1 MSRISRLTV
10 AGLLSALIPLVAG
23 TQSAGATVF
32 RVTTCTYSKADA
44 AQYNIFRQN
53 WIRILYPDGRAL
65 VQAVDPVI
73 RNLAAAANS
82 GANKALT
89 IARGKSALAA
99 IPAVSRALDRIGM
112 DHAAMKRALN
122 AGAFDHV
129 KNAVATAELALT
141 ALDGRLKQ
149 LFTSVQTMKSSA
161 TAFSSG
167 DKEGGT
173 KLYDQAM
180 EQFAEAD
187 SGYFTGVA
195 RDIAQAAQELA
206 EGCNKTVL
214 TTPAMSSSQISNA
227 AGGGGSQRAGK
238 GGFVVLAPKQLRL
251 SKHDKQ
257 GRITLSLTITTSTY
271 GDIEISLSSGNKLI
285 IDLHGSTGSTAHG
298 KFGVRV
304 VLPRKTH
311 TGKARLSITFI
322 PAGQLTAPAIRLP
335 IRLT

>member
-1 MSRISRLTV
+1 MSRISRLTR

-23 TQSAGATVF
+23 TQIAGATVF

-73 RNLAAAANS
+73 RDLAAAANS
-82 GANKALT
+82 GNKALT

-99 IPAVSRALDRIGM
+99 IPAVSKALDRIGL
-112 DHAAMKRALN
+112 DHDAMKRALH

-129 KNAVATAELALT
+129 KDAVATAELALT

-149 LFTSVQTMKSSA
+149 LFKAVQTMKSSA
-161 TAFSSG
+161 AAFSGG

-173 KLYDQAM
+173 KLYEQAM
-180 EQFAEAD
+180 QQFAEAG

-195 RDIAQAAQELA
+195 RDIARAAQELA
-206 EGCNKTVL
+206 EGCNNTVL
-214 TTPAMSSSQISNA
+214 TSPAMSSSQISNS
-227 AGGGGSQRAGK
+227 AGGGGSQRAGN
-238 GGFVVLAPKQLRL
+238 GDFAVLAPKRLRL

-257 GRITLSLTITTSTY
+257 GRTTLPLTITTSAY

-285 IDLHGSTGSTAHG
+285 IDLHGSTGATKPG

-311 TGKARLSITFI
+311 TGKTQLSITFI
-322 PAGQLTAPAIRLP
+322 PAGHLTAPAVRLP
-335 IRLT
+335 IRLA